1 MIWYATAHC
10 YALILSSVRLVG
22 SIVTT
27 DYLEPYRRLARS
39 IRFVPP
45 QWPKERSY
53 GTLTEPATLKPLPAA
68 SSQTPAGTAMAEEP
82 VGPPVD
88 PFVHVDALIQGA
100 VTQQT
105 VLPVVYQIPENPG
118 DRIARLSQAAPAPA
132 EAVVSMPKFPN
143 PDDYREID
151 PAAIAPPAAPAPEPE
166 AKTPEA
172 PAAVPEPEVASKPAA
187 VEEPIAPEPV
197 AEAPVAEEA
206 VVIEEPAAEAPAAA
220 IAPEPEPVAEPAAE
234 APVAE
239 ESAPEPVATA
249 EAPAEAAAIA
259 PEAPSEPVAE
269 TAPEPI
275 AEAPAEAAPEPVADA
290 TEPAPSTT
298 RTSRSTKASRTKTQS
313 KAESNGTDK
322 RSSQGFGAS
331 SSRRSSKRKSR

>member
-1 MIWYATAHC
+1 M
-10 YALILSSVRLVG
+10 G

-53 GTLTEPATLKPLPAA
+53 GTLTEPATLKPLPVA
-68 SSQTPAGTAMAEEP
+68 SSQAPAGSAMAEEP

-132 EAVVSMPKFPN
+132 EAAVSMPKFPN

-151 PAAIAPPAAPAPEPE
+151 PAAIAPPTAPAPEPE

-172 PAAVPEPEVASKPAA
+172 PAAVPEPEVASEPAA
-187 VEEPIAPEPV
+187 AEEPIAAKEPV
-197 AEAPVAEEA
+197 AEAPVAEETVA
-206 VVIEEPAAEAPAAA
+206 IEEPVAEAPAAA

-234 APVAE
+234 APDAE

-249 EAPAEAAAIA
+249 EAPVEAAAIA

-275 AEAPAEAAPEPVADA
+275 AEVLPEPVAEVVPEPVADA
-290 TEPAPSTT
+290 TEPAPSAT
-298 RTSRSTKASRTKTQS
+298 RASRSTKASRTKTQS
-313 KAESNGTDK
+313 KAESNGTGK